1 MSLMLYRA
9 SRNLVEILLDILHR
23 YPWQCALCF
32 ALGLAW
38 WQCDRAEQWQVHS
51 QVEAA
56 NHRQTK
62 ENYRAATA
70 EAKAKAVAARLETER
85 RFAALAKD
93 ADDAN
98 ENVDRWRAAARRY
111 ADAGGLLIHAGT
123 GAGGTGSGAGT
134 SGADRAP
141 SGDDGPGQAPV
152 VLSRADFDTLTVNTD
167 RLLRLHD
174 LGQQWIASGLAV
186 PAEQGP

>member
-1 MSLMLYRA
+1 MSLPLYRMGGKLPLA
-9 SRNLVEILLDILHR
+9 VLDIVRR
-23 YPWQCALCF
+23 YPWQCALCV

-38 WQCDRAEQWQVHS
+38 WQSGRADQWKAHS
-51 QVEAA
+51 KVEAA

-62 ENYRAATA
+62 EKYRTAQA
-70 EAKAKAVAARLETER
+70 EAKAKAVTARLETER

-98 ENVDRWRAAARRY
+98 EDADRWRAAARRY
-111 ADAGGLLIHAGT
+111 ADAGGLPVQGRAAAGST
-123 GAGGTGSGAGT
+123 SGGSGT
-134 SGADRAP
+134 TRPDRP
-141 SGDDGPGQAPV
+141 TSGDDGPGQPPV

-174 LGQQWIASGLAV
+174 LGQQWIAAGLAV